1 MDVLL
6 LNVRYSPNSVAA
18 RTRTGPCRYG
28 WRFYAQSMH
37 LLTIDR
43 PVCILTF
50 MMPSKQI
57 SSTPRERILEVAS
70 KLFYQNGIRAVGVD
84 TIIAQSDVAKMTFYK
99 HFKSKDLLVLEFL
112 KRRDEQWRAWFES
125 TVQRLTPDVKNRP
138 LAIFDALE
146 ERFSR
151 KDFRGCAFI
160 NTMVE
165 MADGDHTAHQA
176 AAEHKQKVQ
185 RIVRSLLSAA
195 GIKKSEELSK
205 AFLLLMDGAIVT
217 AVRERKPGSAKA
229 AKKIAATLLTTF
241 KLSEK

>member
-1 MDVLL
+1 M
-6 LNVRYSPNSVAA
+6 A
-18 RTRTGPCRYG
+18 T
-28 WRFYAQSMH
+28 
-37 LLTIDR
+37 
-43 PVCILTF
+43 
-50 MMPSKQI
+50 SKQVLK
-57 SSTPRERILEVAS
+57 TPRDRILEVAS
-70 KLFYQNGIRAVGVD
+70 RLFYQNGIRAVGVD

-112 KRRDEQWRAWFES
+112 KRRDELWRTWFES
-125 TVQRLTPDVKNRP
+125 TVSRIEPNIEDRP

-165 MADGDHTAHQA
+165 MADGDHMAHQA
-176 AAEHKQKVQ
+176 AAGHKQKVL
-185 RIVRSLLSAA
+185 RIVRALLSQA
-195 GIKKSEELSK
+195 GVKKSEELAK

-229 AKKIAATLLTTF
+229 AKKIATFLLSTY
-241 KLSEK
+241 KLQEK

>member
-1 MDVLL
+1 MT
-6 LNVRYSPNSVAA
+6 A
-18 RTRTGPCRYG
+18 
-28 WRFYAQSMH
+28 H
-37 LLTIDR
+37 
-43 PVCILTF
+43 
-50 MMPSKQI
+50 KQAPT
-57 SSTPRERILEVAS
+57 TPRDRILEVAS
-70 KLFYQNGIRAVGVD
+70 RLFYKNGIRAVGVD

-112 KRRDEQWRAWFES
+112 KRRDELWRAWFES
-125 TVQRLTPDVKNRP
+125 TVSRIEPNVEDRP

-165 MADGDHTAHQA
+165 MADGDHMAHQA
-176 AAEHKQKVQ
+176 AAEHKHRVQ
-185 RIVRSLLSAA
+185 RIVRSLLSQA
-195 GIKKSEELSK
+195 GVKKSDELAK

-229 AKKIAATLLTTF
+229 AKKIAAYLLSTY
-241 KLSEK
+241 KLQEK

>member
-1 MDVLL
+1 MATV
-6 LNVRYSPNSVAA
+6 
-18 RTRTGPCRYG
+18 
-28 WRFYAQSMH
+28 
-37 LLTIDR
+37 
-43 PVCILTF
+43 
-50 MMPSKQI
+50 KQLPL
-57 SSTPRERILEVAS
+57 TPRDRILEVAS

-99 HFKSKDLLVLEFL
+99 HFKSKELLVLEFL
-112 KRRDEQWRAWFES
+112 NRRDELWRAWFES
-125 TVQRLTPDVKNRP
+125 TVDRLAPKIEDRP

-165 MADGDHTAHQA
+165 MADGSHIAHQA
-176 AAEHKQKVQ
+176 AAEHKMKVLK
-185 RIVRSLLSAA
+185 IIRSLLSEASV
-195 GIKKSEELSK
+195 KKPEELAK

-229 AKKIAATLLTTF
+229 AKKIAASLLSTY
-241 KLSEK
+241 KIQER

>member
-1 MDVLL
+1 M
-6 LNVRYSPNSVAA
+6 S
-18 RTRTGPCRYG
+18 T
-28 WRFYAQSMH
+28 AQH
-37 LLTIDR
+37 G
-43 PVCILTF
+43 
-50 MMPSKQI
+50 
-57 SSTPRERILEVAS
+57 STAPRDRILEVAS
-70 KLFYQNGIRAVGVD
+70 RLFYQNGIRAVGID

-112 KRRDEQWRAWFES
+112 KRRDELWRVWFET
-125 TVQRLTPDVKNRP
+125 TVSRLESKAEDRP

-146 ERFSR
+146 ERFSS

-165 MADGDHTAHQA
+165 MADGDHAAHQA

-185 RIVRSLLSAA
+185 RIVRTLLSDA
-195 GIKKSEELSK
+195 GVKKPEELAK

-229 AKKIAATLLTTF
+229 AKKIAASLLLTH
-241 KLSEK
+241 KLQEK